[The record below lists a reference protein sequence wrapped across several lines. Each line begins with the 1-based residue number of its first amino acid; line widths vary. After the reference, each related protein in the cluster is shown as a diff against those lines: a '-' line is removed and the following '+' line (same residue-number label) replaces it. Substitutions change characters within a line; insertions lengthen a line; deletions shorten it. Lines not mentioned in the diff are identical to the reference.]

1 MTINTRLIEDTI
13 ESLRILQ
20 TPKEFQDF
28 WSEIACELGFSSFTY
43 VGVQIGR
50 DRLSEIVGHK
60 RIPVYLTTVDP
71 RWEQE
76 YVQSAFFSS
85 DPVVREA
92 LAHPIPI
99 VSLDLIKRQ
108 ALSKSGQL
116 VMNRA
121 HDFSLSKV
129 LTIPVHAFGGD
140 IGIMSLYSSES
151 DAEFYRCVSAF
162 QHTLHVLAIHFHT
175 IVQDVLG
182 EPDSMLQQ
190 VPLTPRELEC
200 LHWTAKGKTA
210 WEIGQIIQISD
221 RTVHHHVMSA
231 FEKLRVVNKTHAV
244 AKAVSL
250 GLAAP

>member
-1 MTINTRLIEDTI
+1 MTTNTRLIEDSI
-13 ESLRILQ
+13 DNFRNLQ
-20 TPKEFQDF
+20 VPEDF
-28 WSEIACELGFSSFTY
+28 RDCWADIASRHGFSSFTY

-71 RWEQE
+71 RWEEE
-76 YVQSAFFSS
+76 YVLSAFFGS

-99 VSLDLIKRQ
+99 VSLDLIKHQVLAESSR
-108 ALSKSGQL
+108 L

-129 LTIPVHAFGGD
+129 LTIPVHAFGGE

-151 DAEFYRCVSAF
+151 EEEFYRCVSAF

-175 IVQDVLG
+175 VVQDVLG
-182 EPDSMLQQ
+182 EPDSMLQK
-190 VPLTPRELEC
+190 VPLTARELEC

-210 WEIGQIIQISD
+210 WEIGRIIRISD